1 MFRRITV
8 ATLVATVALLVTDP
22 VGFGWGGTA
31 PASAHDQLISSSPAP
46 DERLAAAP
54 AEVRLE
60 FTAAVLDVGALVLV
74 VDDAGTDW
82 VAGPPVIDGT
92 VVTVPLLPDLP
103 EAGYQ
108 VRWRVVSSD
117 GHPISGFIPFTIGDA
132 APLELEV
139 GGELPEERAAQA
151 QNQQEQDAIGRTV
164 LIGAG
169 GAAAALAVLALVTA
183 LRHARRTRRPE
194 SRDGETTLSSGKDTV

>member
-8 ATLVATVALLVTDP
+8 AALVATLALLVTDP
-22 VGFGWGGTA
+22 VGVGWGSTA

-54 AEVRLE
+54 TEVRLE

-74 VDDAGTDW
+74 VDGAGTDW
-82 VAGPPVIDGT
+82 VAGPPEIDGT

-139 GGELPEERAAQA
+139 QGQLPEERAAQA

-169 GAAAALAVLALVTA
+169 GAAAALAVLALVTV
-183 LRHARRTRRPE
+183 LRQSRRTRRPE
-194 SRDGETTLSSGKDTV
+194 PRDGDNTLSSGKDTA